1 MINLLK
7 LDNEMGLVML
17 QFQHETHDCK
27 YLFKTYTY
35 SRGFLLLQVASL
47 NMYYIKSNTIMHAQ
61 LLRRVASLIKLITNV
76 QIDIFLN
83 HENI

>member
-17 QFQHETHDCK
+17 ELQHETHDCK

-47 NMYYIKSNTIMHAQ
+47 NMYYIKSNTIACT
-61 LLRRVASLIKLITNV
+61 VIAKSSKLNKTYNECS
-76 QIDIFLN
+76 N
-83 HENI
+83 